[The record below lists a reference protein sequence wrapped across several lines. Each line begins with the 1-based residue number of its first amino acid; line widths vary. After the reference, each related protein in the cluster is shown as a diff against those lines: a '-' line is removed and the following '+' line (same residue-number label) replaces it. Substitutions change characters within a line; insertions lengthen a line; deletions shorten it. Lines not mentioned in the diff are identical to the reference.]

1 MALPTLSNQ
10 FSERRS
16 YDVHESDPLSGFYD
30 RGLDNQVRQRE
41 WTIRWPLLIE
51 GAQTVRFLDDRLSV
65 NRASSTKYSATIK
78 VAQEPAGMN

>member
-1 MALPTLSNQ
+1 M
-10 FSERRS
+10 
-16 YDVHESDPLSGFYD
+16 DDP
-30 RGLDNQVRQRE
+30 
-41 WTIRWPLLIE
+41 LIE